1 MKLANLVSLAGAA
14 ALLAGPV
21 RAAQFRLEDTSPTSI
36 KLWEGDQPVLV
47 YNRFRASYIHPLYD
61 VAGNVLT
68 DDFPADHYHHRGLFW
83 GWPHIIAGAEHFD
96 LWMLKGAQVQ
106 FEKWLGNS
114 ATAEYGQLHV
124 QNAWV
129 AGGRKIMR
137 ETARIRAHPAGPQ
150 GRYLDLDLTW
160 TPLEDLM
167 LAGAEDKSYGGLTL
181 RFAPRTNT
189 VITTPQGVTPE
200 DQPMTRMAWSDLT
213 AQFQPG
219 AAPAGASIF
228 IHPSHADFPPMWLT
242 RHYGVLCLGWP
253 GVVPRL
259 FPKDVPVHCQYRV
272 WVHAG
277 QPSVQDIDQQY
288 ALYATEKPA
297 RTPCNALF
305 ALDNGVGRGSLKPA
319 EQARLLKE
327 LGYSGISYN
336 ETVEITNR
344 LAAVQAEGLK
354 LHALYVQGYFDQPAR
369 YEAGLSNAVKHLKG
383 TDAFIWL
390 TLRGAAGQNDRKAAD
405 LAQEVADLAG
415 AQGLRVAIYPHRGFY
430 AATAEDALRLVKL
443 ANRPNL
449 GLTINLAH
457 EVSAG
462 NGNRLPE
469 ITRKVSSKLFLVTVN
484 GAEQATADRDAI
496 KVLGE
501 GSLDPLPFLR
511 ELDELGYAGPIGLQ
525 GYGIPGEPKEN
536 LSRSMKTYQALCA
549 QRQAARPTK

>member
-1 MKLANLVSLAGAA
+1 MLAEAVSAA
-14 ALLAGPV
+14 E
-21 RAAQFRLEDTSPTSI
+21 FRLENISTNSI
-36 KLWEGDQPVLV
+36 KIWEGDKPVLV
-47 YNRFRASYIHPLYD
+47 YNHGTITRDNVPADRFRSSYIHPLYD
-61 VAGNVLT
+61 LSGAVLT

-83 GWPHIIAGAEHFD
+83 GWPHVIAGSEHFD
-96 LWMLKGAQVQ
+96 LWMLNGAKPE
-106 FEKWLGNS
+106 FEKWLVTKATGDS
-114 ATAEYGQLHV
+114 AELRV

-137 ETARIRAHPAGPQ
+137 EVARVKVHPTGPH
-150 GRYLDLDLTW
+150 GRYLDLELTW

-167 LAGAEDKSYGGLTL
+167 LAGAEDKSYGGLSL

-189 VITTPQGVTPE
+189 VITTPQGVSPA

-219 AAPAGASIF
+219 AKPAGASIF

-259 FPKDVPVHCQYRV
+259 FPKNVPVRCEYRV

-277 QPSVQDIDQQY
+277 QPTVDEIDRQY
-288 ALYATEKPA
+288 AAYATEAPA
-297 RTPCNALF
+297 PVPCNKLF
-305 ALDNGVGRGSLKPA
+305 ALDNGVGRGKLKPA

-327 LGYSGISYN
+327 LGYSGIGYN
-336 ETVEITNR
+336 DTVDITNR
-344 LAAVQAEGLK
+344 LAAFEAEGLK
-354 LHALYVQGYFDQPAR
+354 LHALYVQGFFDQPAR
-369 YEAGLSNAVKHLKG
+369 YEAGLPNALKHLKG

-390 TLRGAAGQNDRKAAD
+390 TIRGAAGQNDKKAAE
-405 LAQEVADLAG
+405 LAGEVADLAG
-415 AQGLRVAIYPHRGFY
+415 AQGIRVAIYPHRGFY
-430 AATAEDALRLVKL
+430 VATAEDALRIVKL

-449 GLTINLAH
+449 GVTINLAH

-462 NGNRLPE
+462 NGGRLPE
-469 ITRKVSSKLFLVTVN
+469 ITRKAASKLFLVSIN
-484 GAEQATADRDAI
+484 GAEAAASQRDAI

-501 GSLDPLPFLR
+501 GSFDPLPFLR

-525 GYGIPGEPKEN
+525 GYNIPGEPREN
-536 LSRSMKTYQALCA
+536 LSRSMKAYQALCEK
-549 QRQAARPTK
+549 RRAAWPAK